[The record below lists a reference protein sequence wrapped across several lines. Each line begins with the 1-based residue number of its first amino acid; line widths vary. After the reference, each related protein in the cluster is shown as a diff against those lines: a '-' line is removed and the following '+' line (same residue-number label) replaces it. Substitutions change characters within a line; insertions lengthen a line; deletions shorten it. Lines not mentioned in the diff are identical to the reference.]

1 MDEGPWALQRALQP
15 LVLPWTEVKG
25 FLGCSEASGFACI
38 SLSLFLPPSLY
49 FLFSFFPSFS
59 LITLILSRFSY
70 FHLKLD
76 IKSMKEGIIL
86 YAALDPTLDSD
97 IEKNLIIF
105 CGRANSTESKVA
117 GQCDVRKLNLK
128 EQRPPHLIL
137 KAKNLI
143 NTYSHE
149 IYKLA

>member
-1 MDEGPWALQRALQP
+1 MH
-15 LVLPWTEVKG
+15 
-25 FLGCSEASGFACI
+25 F
-38 SLSLFLPPSLY
+38 SLSLSPTLPLFSLLFLSFLLTDHTHIVTF
-49 FLFSFFPSFS
+49 FLFP
-59 LITLILSRFSY
+59 
-70 FHLKLD
+70 LKLD